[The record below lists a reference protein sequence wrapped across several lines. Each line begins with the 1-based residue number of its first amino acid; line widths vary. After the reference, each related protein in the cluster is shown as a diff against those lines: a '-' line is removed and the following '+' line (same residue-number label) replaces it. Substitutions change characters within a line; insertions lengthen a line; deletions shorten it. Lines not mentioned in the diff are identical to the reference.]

1 MRAEAKATKV
11 LKEAEAYKQGQ
22 EILADT
28 EVAVIQSESKARL
41 DVAMK
46 KSQALIKE
54 ADAEL
59 NSSNNMEGMRRH
71 TEKMAMNKA
80 LK

>member
-46 KSQALIKE
+46 KS
-54 ADAEL
+54 
-59 NSSNNMEGMRRH
+59 
-71 TEKMAMNKA
+71 
-80 LK
+80 